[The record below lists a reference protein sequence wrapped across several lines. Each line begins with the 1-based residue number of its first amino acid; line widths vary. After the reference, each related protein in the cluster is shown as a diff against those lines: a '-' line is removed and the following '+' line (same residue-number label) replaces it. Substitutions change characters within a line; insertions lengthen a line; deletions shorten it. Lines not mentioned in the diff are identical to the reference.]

1 MIFQKR
7 KIVENNSHC
16 VRNEVEMELIE
27 NMLSAIAAH
36 QFQKEKWFHFDFWS
50 EYYLIVITSISV
62 PKIVVNRGHASY
74 KIFHR
79 FYPFF
84 NKIL

>member
-1 MIFQKR
+1 
-7 KIVENNSHC
+7 
-16 VRNEVEMELIE
+16 MELIE

-74 KIFHR
+74 KIYHCFH
-79 FYPFF
+79 PFF

>member
-50 EYYLIVITSISV
+50 EYNNLFYSYNLRFRSL
-62 PKIVVNRGHASY
+62 NRCIPWA
-74 KIFHR
+74 R
-79 FYPFF
+79 
-84 NKIL
+84 

>member
-1 MIFQKR
+1 M
-7 KIVENNSHC
+7 ENNSHC

-50 EYYLIVITSISV
+50 
-62 PKIVVNRGHASY
+62 K
-74 KIFHR
+74 
-79 FYPFF
+79 
-84 NKIL
+84 